1 MDVGLFMREGSCK
14 GPLFF
19 SSRQETY
26 LVDRSVVFL
35 DGGYIDK
42 LLEDHFNRQRIDY
55 GAFVSEIAASSNIVR
70 TYYYHC
76 PPYQSNPPTE
86 EERERLSRK
95 QAFFNALSRLNRFQL
110 RLGKLEKRGEENGRP
125 LFVQKRV
132 DIMLGVDMVQLAA
145 TRQIQKAIL
154 VAGDSDLLPAVEA
167 TKQLGVV
174 VSLWHGP
181 YGDLAV
187 PTPSIA
193 SYGMHATIGR
203 KSHRI

>member
-1 MDVGLFMREGSCK
+1 M
-14 GPLFF
+14 
-19 SSRQETY
+19 
-26 LVDRSVVFL
+26 DRSVVFL

-86 EERERLSRK
+86 EERERLSSRQK
-95 QAFFNALSRLNRFQL
+95 FFSALSRLNRFQL
-110 RLGKLEKRGEENGRP
+110 RLGKLAKRGEDAKGKP
-125 LFVQKRV
+125 IFVQKRV

-181 YGDLAV
+181 YGV
-187 PTPSIA
+187 
-193 SYGMHATIGR
+193 GR
-203 KSHRI
+203 ANTVHRELLDACDDRAEITQSLIDSVRR